1 MYILTDHCTICTILS
16 NTVIAV
22 KLTGGGYVFDID
34 VKSRVP
40 IYEQLTENVKRLII
54 QGVLTP
60 GEQLPSVR
68 SLAQELTINP
78 NTIQK
83 AYRELE
89 REGYVISR
97 PGKGSFVNDMT
108 ETMNREHIKTLTAE
122 VERLIKELVF
132 LDVPGVSLK
141 AMIDKA
147 EREKEGQE

>member
-1 MYILTDHCTICTILS
+1 M
-16 NTVIAV
+16 
-22 KLTGGGYVFDID
+22 FDID

-40 IYEQLTENVKRLII
+40 IYEQITENVKRLII
-54 QGVLTP
+54 QGVLLP
-60 GEQLPSVR
+60 EEKLPSVR

-108 ETMNREHIKTLTAE
+108 ETMNREHIKTLTEE

-132 LDVPGVSLK
+132 LDVPGVNLK
-141 AMIDKA
+141 ELIDKA
-147 EREKEGQE
+147 EREKEGHK

>member
-1 MYILTDHCTICTILS
+1 M
-16 NTVIAV
+16 
-22 KLTGGGYVFDID
+22 FDID

-40 IYEQLTENVKRLII
+40 IYEQIIENVKRLII
-54 QGVLTP
+54 QGVLLP
-60 GEQLPSVR
+60 EEKLPSVR

-108 ETMNREHIKTLTAE
+108 ETMNREHIKTLTDE
-122 VERLIKELVF
+122 VEKLIKELVF
-132 LDVPGVSLK
+132 LDVPGISLK

-147 EREKEGQE
+147 EQEKEGHE

>member
-1 MYILTDHCTICTILS
+1 M
-16 NTVIAV
+16 
-22 KLTGGGYVFDID
+22 FDID

-40 IYEQLTENVKRLII
+40 IYEQITENVKRLII
-54 QGVLTP
+54 QGVLLP
-60 GEQLPSVR
+60 EEKLPSVR

-108 ETMNREHIKTLTAE
+108 ETMNREHVKTLTEE

-147 EREKEGQE
+147 EQEKEGHE